1 MPETTSGGAEDDF
14 IFEEHSGESGGDEAA
29 GGLEL
34 DEFQAKEI
42 RQIFLN
48 TLPEY
53 LEPVSQMLEQVLR
66 ATDEQPEIRRAL
78 QTTLSS
84 ISAAASRVG
93 IHDVCAAVDEMRDRL
108 LVLDDEA
115 LPLQSEVQ
123 ERLRDALRRLEALAG
138 ANSARPEGA
147 NKQTIVAALQQ
158 LGGVESAVLE
168 RLTAAGLVTVDQLR
182 MADAYEIVAVT
193 GLDRATVNG
202 LLKRVLGS
210 PGEAPSPA
218 SAAPPAARASAVR
231 VERQNAARPA
241 SAPKELADK
250 LRAQVDMEASV
261 DELRAEILRARL
273 NVAGSRERVAAA
285 ERRRDRL
292 RNDLLQKRE
301 LLANELTRL
310 TEARLAL
317 VRLERERSEQRAELE
332 AATRRL
338 GELKRKQARFSE
350 EQNELTAAVSGL
362 VQRVSQSITQLRGTP
377 HIAES
382 EYDD

>member
-1 MPETTSGGAEDDF
+1 LPETTSGSAEDDF
-14 IFEEHSGESGGDEAA
+14 ILEEHSGESGGDEAA
-29 GGLEL
+29 SGLEL

-66 ATDEQPEIRRAL
+66 AKDEQPEIRRAL

-115 LPLQSEVQ
+115 LPLPADVQ
-123 ERLRDALRRLEALAG
+123 ERLRDALRGLEALAG
-138 ANSARPEGA
+138 ANSKKPDGA
-147 NKQTIVAALQQ
+147 HKQTIVAALQRV
-158 LGGVESAVLE
+158 GGVETAVLE

-182 MADAYEIVAVT
+182 MADPQEIVAVS
-193 GLDRATVNG
+193 GLDRATVNA

-210 PGEAPSPA
+210 SSEAPSPA
-218 SAAPPAARASAVR
+218 SAPPQVRASAVR
-231 VERQNAARPA
+231 VERQSAARVA
-241 SAPKELADK
+241 SLPEELAHK
-250 LRAQVDMEASV
+250 LRAQVDIEASV

-273 NVAGSRERVAAA
+273 NVASSKERSQAAA
-285 ERRRDRL
+285 RRRDRL
-292 RNDLLQKRE
+292 RSELLQKRE
-301 LLANELTRL
+301 LLAKELTRL

-317 VRLERERSEQRAELE
+317 VRLERARAEQQAELD
-332 AATRRL
+332 AATRRVV
-338 GELKRKQARFSE
+338 ELKKKQARFSA
-350 EQNELTAAVSGL
+350 EQSELTVAVSDL

-377 HIAES
+377 HVAEG
-382 EYDD
+382 EFDD

>member
-1 MPETTSGGAEDDF
+1 LPETTSGGAEDDF
-14 IFEEHSGESGGDEAA
+14 VLEEHSGESAGDEAA
-29 GGLEL
+29 SGLEL

-115 LPLQSEVQ
+115 LPLPSEMQ
-123 ERLRDALRRLEALAG
+123 EHLRDALRGLEALAG
-138 ANSARPEGA
+138 ATSKKADGA
-147 NKQTIVAALQQ
+147 SKQTIVAALQQ
-158 LGGVESAVLE
+158 LGGVETSVLE

-182 MADAYEIVAVT
+182 MADAHEIVAVT
-193 GLDRATVNG
+193 GLDRTTVND

-210 PGEAPSPA
+210 LGEAPSPT
-218 SAAPPAARASAVR
+218 SAAPPAATGRAR
-231 VERQNAARPA
+231 VQPPKPPRPPP
-241 SAPKELADK
+241 APKGLADK
-250 LRAQVDMEASV
+250 LRAQVDIEASV
-261 DELRAEILRARL
+261 DEVRAEILRARL
-273 NVAGSRERVAAA
+273 NLASAKERVEAA

-292 RNDLLQKRE
+292 RSELMRKRE
-301 LLANELTRL
+301 LLADELTRL
-310 TEARLAL
+310 TEARLAV
-317 VRLERERSEQRAELE
+317 VRLERERSDQRAELE
-332 AATRRL
+332 TATRRL
-338 GELKRKQARFSE
+338 AELKRKQARLSA
-350 EQNELTAAVSGL
+350 QQIELTNAVSGL
-362 VQRVSQSITQLRGTP
+362 VRRVSQSITQLRGTP
-377 HIAES
+377 DIAERKF
-382 EYDD
+382 DD